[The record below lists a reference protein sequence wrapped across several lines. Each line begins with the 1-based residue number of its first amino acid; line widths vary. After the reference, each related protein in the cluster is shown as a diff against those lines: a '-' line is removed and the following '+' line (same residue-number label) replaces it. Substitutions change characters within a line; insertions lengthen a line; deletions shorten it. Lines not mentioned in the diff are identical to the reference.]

1 MFYFFQSA
9 KGFKESCLKLR
20 SNYNS
25 QSRPLAMQR
34 VADASPNESFQAS
47 HSVCPVD
54 QVLELSTSNTNT
66 TCIVSEVP
74 ELSTNNT
81 MPLKEGLVNILRDES
96 PSFKGMI
103 QIKLYLSQ
111 DYD

>member
-1 MFYFFQSA
+1 MEQ
-9 KGFKESCLKLR
+9 
-20 SNYNS
+20 
-25 QSRPLAMQR
+25 
-34 VADASPNESFQAS
+34 VADSSPNESFQAP

-74 ELSTNNT
+74 ELPTNNT

-96 PSFKGMI
+96 PSFKGMN
-103 QIKLYLSQ
+103 QIKSNLSQ
-111 DYD
+111 D

>member
-1 MFYFFQSA
+1 MDYFFQSA
-9 KGFKESCLKLR
+9 KGFKKSYLKLR
-20 SNYNS
+20 SNHNL
-25 QSRPLAMQR
+25 RTIPLAMQQ
-34 VADASPNESFQAS
+34 VADASPNESFQAPY
-47 HSVCPVD
+47 SVCPVD

-103 QIKLYLSQ
+103 
-111 DYD
+111 